1 MAPNMYTRYVMSTV
15 SLGPHLHF
23 YDGKIFLVVKKR
35 IESLS
40 LPLNNIFLLTD
51 YSLVHLR

>member
-15 SLGPHLHF
+15 PLGPHLHF
-23 YDGKIFLVVKKR
+23 YDGKIFLIVKKR